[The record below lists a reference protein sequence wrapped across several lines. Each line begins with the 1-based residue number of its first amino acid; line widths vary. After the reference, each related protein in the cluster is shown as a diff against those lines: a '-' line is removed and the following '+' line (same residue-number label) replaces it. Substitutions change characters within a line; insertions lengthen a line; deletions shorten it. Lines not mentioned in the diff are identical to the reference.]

1 MEITMADFDKDKYRQ
16 VSSPSESDF
25 LQGVTDSA
33 KQKELE
39 KLMPYIAVIVAN
51 RYKAR
56 RWK

>member
-1 MEITMADFDKDKYRQ
+1 MADFDKDKYRG

-39 KLMPYIAVIVAN
+39 KLLPYLAVIVAN
-51 RYKAR
+51 RNKAR